1 MITLISGGIELEAKL
16 LIKRG
21 KDLKCA
27 SAERKDLIIKKQK
40 KPTRRE
46 SSAGFPVVN

>member
-21 KDLKCA
+21 KDLKCG
-27 SAERKDLIIKKQK
+27 SAEREDLIIKKAKETYAQGVK
-40 KPTRRE
+40 LRI
-46 SSAGFPVVN
+46 SCC